1 MVFLLSF
8 RYLAVSKAG
17 WAVEGD
23 GEDREITYQEKSKTI
38 YPRSTLTRANYY
50 LDLKERRK
58 IAR

>member
-1 MVFLLSF
+1 MKGMV
-8 RYLAVSKAG
+8 RI
-17 WAVEGD
+17 
-23 GEDREITYQEKSKTI
+23 GELQTQEKSKTI

>member
-8 RYLAVSKAG
+8 RFLAVSKAG
-17 WAVEGD
+17 WAVEG
-23 GEDREITYQEKSKTI
+23 GVRLERLQTQEKSKTI

-58 IAR
+58 IAG